1 MVKRLFLTGP
11 TGVGKST
18 LLREI
23 LGARLAEAGGFVTA
37 AQYGACGE
45 LTGFALSPA
54 ASAAGVTGFEP
65 ECFLD
70 CTRFPPRTDNE
81 VYRTTGVRLL
91 EEAMWYP
98 YALLDEIGGFELIIP
113 QFRTALETLLGSDLP
128 VIGALKTGEEAE
140 ALREALG
147 LGEKTCAFSRA
158 LRQNLAADPEA
169 LVLPVSAPDDDEA
182 RAAIE
187 SWVRTW
193 L

>member
-1 MVKRLFLTGP
+1 M
-11 TGVGKST
+11 
-18 LLREI
+18 
-23 LGARLAEAGGFVTA
+23 
-37 AQYGACGE
+37 
-45 LTGFALSPA
+45 
-54 ASAAGVTGFEP
+54 
-65 ECFLD
+65 
-70 CTRFPPRTDNE
+70 
-81 VYRTTGVRLL
+81 
-91 EEAMWYP
+91 
-98 YALLDEIGGFELIIP
+98 DEIGGFELIIP

-158 LRQNLAADPEA
+158 LRQNLAADPDA